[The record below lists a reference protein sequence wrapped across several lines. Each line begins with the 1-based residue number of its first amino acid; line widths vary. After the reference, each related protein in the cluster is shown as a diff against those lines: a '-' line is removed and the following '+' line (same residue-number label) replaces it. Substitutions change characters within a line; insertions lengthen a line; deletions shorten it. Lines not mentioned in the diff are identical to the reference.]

1 MNGVPTEKV
10 AGPYPRGQTVP
21 KERVLWGGGGGGVNM
36 GLMTDGS
43 TSQYDLKVR
52 LVVGGVMTV
61 VTDDDDK
68 KYDDDREK
76 LK

>member
-21 KERVLWGGGGGGVNM
+21 KERVSGGGGGVNM

-43 TSQYDLKVR
+43 TSQYDLKVG
-52 LVVGGVMTV
+52 LVVGGVITV
-61 VTDDDDK
+61 VADDDDK